1 MKKYQNFKLSIFFIL
16 FPLFSFG
23 QITFQE
29 VLSLEKS
36 SYKEI
41 QAFMLRD
48 YTIINDSKEYRYFP
62 IKACNPPQFAN
73 DSCTWICTMPDHL
86 DEIRSKYPLDKVKF
100 KESSNQYYEVWE
112 DSESTFAENY
122 NVETKKATTFLDIS
136 ERKSR
141 NNANCLDEF
150 RDVSNT
156 YKTIEI
162 QFSDPE
168 HWKDFKRSV
177 SEIATF
183 QSTWRP
189 SEDQPIYLRYG
200 IRRQIVNGYWKGV
213 FINLHESGST
223 YHASI
228 SFNSS
233 GVN

>member
-1 MKKYQNFKLSIFFIL
+1 MKIL
-16 FPLFSFG
+16 TTLVFLLTSLFTFG

-29 VLSLEKS
+29 VLSLEDK

-48 YTIINDSKEYRYFP
+48 YTIINDSKGYTYSP
-62 IKACNPPQFAN
+62 IKECNPPEFME
-73 DSCTWICTMPDHL
+73 DSCTWKCKVMEGL
-86 DEIRSKYPLDKVKF
+86 DVIKSKYPIEKIVF
-100 KESSNQYYEVWE
+100 KQSSNKNYEVAEYSESS
-112 DSESTFAENY
+112 FAENY
-122 NVETKKATTFLDIS
+122 NPVTKKATTFLEIS
-136 ERKSR
+136 ESKYF
-141 NNANCLDEF
+141 NNANCQNEF
-150 RDVSNT
+150 RDNDNA
-156 YKTIEI
+156 YKTIRI

-168 HWKDFKRSV
+168 HWQDFKRSV
-177 SEIATF
+177 AEIATF

-213 FINLHESGST
+213 FINLHESSST

-233 GVN
+233 GVD